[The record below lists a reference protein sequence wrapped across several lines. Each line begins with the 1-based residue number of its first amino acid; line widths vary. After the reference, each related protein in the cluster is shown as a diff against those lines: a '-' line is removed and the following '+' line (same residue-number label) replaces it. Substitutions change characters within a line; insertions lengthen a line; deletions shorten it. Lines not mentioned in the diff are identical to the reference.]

1 MATLPIPASTINPVL
16 AEIDQAHA
24 QLSPEAQ
31 KALAIARQATDVAP
45 APGTPAPPPV
55 APVMPPARAA
65 APIAPSGDTDEAA
78 ATVPFRPMAAP
89 GRAVPTL
96 GNMPTPE
103 QQSHLAERNR
113 LVSSPS
119 GIAGIKNPWAR
130 IPLQIA
136 EAVGG
141 GFFPGIDTL
150 IPGTQLHHNAL
161 VRQAQGAVNQDTEQN
176 LREAQAR
183 HASAEADTLENPEAT
198 PVTKEWQEITGGAID
213 PAHPEV
219 GPQPAFY
226 NKNNP
231 KEGIVFGNA
240 PSGKA
245 EKPAGTVH
253 EDAEGNMWVVHPDGS
268 ATAVAPKGG
277 TQLKV
282 KTPEEK
288 SGTVHEDDQGNM
300 WIVKGDGSATPVVP
314 KGTADGTQLTGKVP
328 SKTENQEQQFI
339 DEYIKKKPGATV
351 AEAQRAFRINQQ
363 LPPQRDPDV
372 ALDRETSHYG
382 KAHEKNVADATAQL
396 EKMSEARAMV
406 SSDNP
411 EAQALGIPKVL
422 TALVSGAGSGVRITQ
437 PELNSIASARNI
449 GGDFQAWIQK
459 LSSGKGLTPDQ
470 QRQLIQVL
478 DDAKVLISQKQQIA
492 NDALNKINGA
502 RSRTDIVQAD
512 KEARQSLMDM
522 EKGGGTTGQIK
533 VQIPGHDP
541 GMIDAS
547 RKDEFLKKYPNAK
560 VLQ

>member
-183 HASAEADTLENPEAT
+183 HASAEADTLENPEAK

-245 EKPAGTVH
+245 EKQDIHSMYA
-253 EDAEGNMWVVHPDGS
+253 A
-268 ATAVAPKGG
+268 A
-277 TQLKV
+277 
-282 KTPEEK
+282 
-288 SGTVHEDDQGNM
+288 
-300 WIVKGDGSATPVVP
+300 
-314 KGTADGTQLTGKVP
+314 
-328 SKTENQEQQFI
+328 
-339 DEYIKKKPGATV
+339 
-351 AEAQRAFRINQQ
+351 
-363 LPPQRDPDV
+363 
-372 ALDRETSHYG
+372 
-382 KAHEKNVADATAQL
+382 VADAQKRGVAP
-396 EKMSEARAMV
+396 M
-406 SSDNP
+406 DD
-411 EAQALGIPKVL
+411 PKVQDTL
-422 TALVSGAGSGVRITQ
+422 RAIVA
-437 PELNSIASARNI
+437 E
-449 GGDFQAWIQK
+449 
-459 LSSGKGLTPDQ
+459 
-470 QRQLIQVL
+470 
-478 DDAKVLISQKQQIA
+478 QKQPAEKPEKPDVHTILA
-492 NDALNKINGA
+492 EKINDALSRKVDPNEDPQVQQVTKAIRAMAASPGDTELIDKDVAGKPHNVLVKKSTGATIADLGLKGRTPENPPQTMVLDPATNKMVLLRPGSMAPTGAITTTTMSAQNAPTTQQRNVAAQAQLVHEQTPMMLAEIDKNKDKIGALSGRWNEFMQGKVGMDDPEFAALRSDLLMYSSAVALMHARGRLPENLREEFDREINNPKQSVDNLKATISHIDQWTAKNMEMGGRNQAPMAGA
-502 RSRTDIVQAD
+502 ASNAGGSSAD
-512 KEARQSLMDM
+512 KVNKLVD
-522 EKGGGTTGQIK
+522 
-533 VQIPGHDP
+533 
-541 GMIDAS
+541 
-547 RKDEFLKKYPNAK
+547 KYK
-560 VLQ
+560 